1 MSRKNPNPESRIP
14 KEIRKSNSESLRQ
27 FSAGIQPKIDP
38 GFRTSS
44 RIAGFRISA
53 IGFRH
58 FSIA

>member
-1 MSRKNPNPESRIP
+1 MNRKNPNP
-14 KEIRKSNSESLRQ
+14 ESLRQ

-38 GFRTSS
+38 GFRTSEF
-44 RIAGFRISA
+44 FRISA

>member
-14 KEIRKSNSESLRQ
+14 KEIRKSNPESLRQ

-38 GFRTSS
+38 GFRTSE
-44 RIAGFRISA
+44 FLRISA

-58 FSIA
+58 FSIS